1 MEPSTMMML
10 GNVAKGIFTIGQGIA
25 AKKQAELDAF
35 NIGTEKVLAKA
46 AALMD
51 TRRRDEALREAM
63 AANLNF
69 FGGVLNREITA
80 DLEAS
85 MAKDADI
92 AGEDMDNIEF
102 MNRLNQMKFNQEIE
116 ATKTK
121 GRQTL
126 LASIVEGGTA
136 IVSGYADYKDVQAPQ
151 VRTVPR
157 TYQSVRPRLRPTS
170 MRT

>member
-25 AKKQAELDAF
+25 AQKQAELDAF

-85 MAKDADI
+85 MDKDANI

-102 MNRLNQMKFNQEIE
+102 MNRLNQMKFNQEIA
-116 ATKTK
+116 ATKQK

-126 LASIVEGGTA
+126 LASIVEGGTT

-157 TYQSVRPRLRPTS
+157 TTQSVRPRLRPTS
-170 MRT
+170 MRA